1 MPVFQRV
8 LRSVLVSAT
17 AGVCGLAVPALASA
31 STAVVSTNA
40 PGAPFNSCAHPGY
53 SSVQEAV
60 AASVTTVKVCP
71 GTYTEQVQITKG
83 VKILAETG
91 AVLKLP
97 ASPANST
104 TTCDTAIQP
113 PYQPNQDE
121 ISICTPQTVT
131 ITGLQV
137 EALWPA
143 GTCYDSMYGIFV
155 AGGATLKATNDK
167 VVGAGASP
175 INGCQGGVAYEIG
188 TARTEPGEVG
198 HASFKGGSVSGYQ
211 KNGITVEG
219 AGSSIAVKGT
229 TVTGAGATPE
239 IAQNGIQVSYG
250 AGGSIKSAT
259 VTGNECD
266 NATCGADSQANY
278 QSTGVLFYGAANGS
292 SVTKSTID
300 GNDIGVYSESS
311 SETEPTE
318 PTSSQVLV
326 SGNTLENDR
335 YESVLVST
343 GWTTVDKNT
352 IHGGNVGIQ
361 LLQYAGQPYGPKG
374 TGTKDTISGMSKWA
388 VQGYSD
394 NQPSDAFGQFTVSN
408 SKVSGN
414 PAPTV
419 AGSVTSNNPPKLKIF
434 TENDT

>member
-1 MPVFQRV
+1 MLQRV
-8 LRSVLVSAT
+8 LRCVLTTAT
-17 AGVCGLAVPALASA
+17 VGLCGLSLPALASA
-31 STAVVSTNA
+31 STAFVSPNA
-40 PGAPFNSCAHPGY
+40 PSAPFNSCAHPGY
-53 SSVQEAV
+53 SSVQQAV
-60 AASVTTVKVCP
+60 GASVTTVKVCA

-104 TTCDTAIQP
+104 TACDTAIEP

-121 ISICTPQTVT
+121 ISICTSQTVT
-131 ITGLQV
+131 IIGLKV

-143 GTCYDSMYGIFV
+143 STCYDSMYGIFA
-155 AGGATLKATNDK
+155 AGGGTLKATN
-167 VVGAGASP
+167 VTVAGAGASP

-198 HASFKGGSVSGYQ
+198 HASIKGGSVSGYQ

-219 AGSSIAVKGT
+219 AGSSLAVNGT

-250 AGGSIKSAT
+250 ASGAIKKAT
-259 VTGNECD
+259 VSGNEC
-266 NATCGADSQANY
+266 NNSSCGADSQADY

-292 SVTKSTID
+292 SVTNSTIA
-300 GNDIGVYSESS
+300 GNDIGVYSESTTEVEPAEPS
-311 SETEPTE
+311 SPQITA
-318 PTSSQVLV
+318 S
-326 SGNTLENDR
+326 NNKLENDR

-343 GWTTVDKNT
+343 GWTTVDKNKIT
-352 IHGGNVGIQ
+352 GGNVGIQ

-374 TGTKDTISGMSKWA
+374 TGTKDTISGMSQWA

-394 NQPSDAFGQFTVSN
+394 NQPSDAFGQFTISN

-419 AGSVTSNNPPKLKIF
+419 AGSVTSNNVPKLKIF

>member
-1 MPVFQRV
+1 MFQRV
-8 LRSVLVSAT
+8 FRCLLTTAT
-17 AGVCGLAVPALASA
+17 VAACALAVPALASA
-31 STAVVSTNA
+31 STAFVSTNA
-40 PGAPFNSCAHPGY
+40 PSAPYNSCAHPAY
-53 SSVQEAV
+53 NSVQQAV
-60 AASVTTVKVCP
+60 AAPATTVKVCA

-83 VKILAETG
+83 VKIKAEPG

-104 TTCDTAIQP
+104 TACDTAIGA

-121 ISICTPQTVT
+121 VSICTPNPVS
-131 ITGLQV
+131 ISGLKI

-143 GTCYDSMYGIFV
+143 GTCYDSMYGVFV
-155 AGGATLKATNDK
+155 AGGATLKATNVT

-188 TARTEPGEVG
+188 TARTEPSEVG
-198 HASFKGGSVSGYQ
+198 NASFKGGSVSGYQ

-219 AGSSIAVKGT
+219 TGSSIAVNGT

-239 IAQNGIQVSYG
+239 TAQNGIQISYG
-250 AGGSIKSAT
+250 AAGSIKKAT

-266 NATCGADSQANY
+266 NSTCGADSQADY

-292 SVTKSTID
+292 SVTASTIN
-300 GNDIGVYSESS
+300 GNDIGVYSEST
-311 SETEPTE
+311 SETEPSE
-318 PTSSQVLV
+318 PASSQVLV
-326 SGNTLENDR
+326 SGNKLENDR
-335 YESVLVST
+335 YEGVLVSS

-352 IHGGNVGIQ
+352 IKSGNVGIQ

-374 TGTKDTISGMSKWA
+374 TGTKDMISGMSKWA

-394 NQPSDAFGQFTVSN
+394 NQPSDAFGQFTISS

-414 PAPTV
+414 PGPTV
-419 AGSVTSNNPPKLKIF
+419 AESVTSNNVPKLKIF